1 MPHSLTQLSDLA
13 TLPFDQIIDVR
24 SPAEFAQ
31 DHIPGAI
38 NLPAMSNEER
48 AKVGTIYVQEDPFKA
63 RKIGAAIVS
72 RNMAAHLEGPLADK
86 GGSYKPLVY
95 CWRGGQR
102 SGSVAIILKQ
112 IGWRAD
118 TIEGGYRAYRRLVSK
133 ALYEGV
139 MPFPL
144 VVIDGGTG
152 TAKTRLL
159 SHLAEQGAQTL
170 DLEAMAEHRGS
181 LFGPMGDTQPCQK
194 AFESRLAMG
203 LSKLRLNRP
212 VYVEAE
218 SSKIG
223 RLIIPPVLWQAM
235 IVAPNLHLAA
245 PLNARIDHLI
255 ADYPNMLSNGEKLAS
270 VLDMLIR
277 YHGRDKVSEWKSF
290 ARDQSFRPLIRGLIE
305 THYDPRYR
313 RISRAKAPKATSLD
327 LPDLSEATLSKTA
340 TAIIAAETTSS
351 TALTT
356 HRIT

>member
-1 MPHSLTQLSDLA
+1 MPLNLTQLSDLA
-13 TLPFDQIIDVR
+13 SLPFDQIIDVR

-31 DHIPGAI
+31 DHLPGAI

-48 AKVGTIYVQEDPFKA
+48 ARVGTIYVQEDPFKA
-63 RKIGAAIVS
+63 RKIGAAIVA
-72 RNMAAHLEGPLADK
+72 RNVAMHLEGPLSEK
-86 GGSYKPLVY
+86 EGSYKPLVY

-118 TIEGGYRAYRRLVSK
+118 TIEGGYQAYRRLVSK
-133 ALYEGV
+133 ALYEGA
-139 MPFPL
+139 MPCPV

-159 SHLAEQGAQTL
+159 HHLADQGAQTL

-181 LFGPMGDTQPCQK
+181 LFGPMGDTQPSQK

-203 LSKLRLNRP
+203 LAKLQPNRP

-235 IVAPNLHLAA
+235 ITAPNLRLTA
-245 PLNARIDHLI
+245 PLEARVDHLI
-255 ADYPNMLSNGEKLAS
+255 SAYPDMRADKTKLHS
-270 VLDMLIR
+270 VLDMLTR
-277 YHGRDKVSEWKSF
+277 YHGHEKVAQWK
-290 ARDQSFRPLIRGLIE
+290 ALAAAQEYPALTRALIE
-305 THYDPRYR
+305 THYDPRYA
-313 RISRAKAPKATSLD
+313 RISKTHAPDAEEIL
-327 LPDLSEATLSKTA
+327 LPDLSDDTL
-340 TAIIAAETTSS
+340 AACAARLIMSE
-351 TALTT
+351 
-356 HRIT
+356 